1 MTANKQ
7 SLRTV
12 VLLMICAVLSIAAFA
27 VQSKGTGGVV
37 VKTLSGPVKGESE
50 QGVFVFRG
58 IRYAAPPVG
67 TLRFR
72 PPVPPIAWTEVRSAF
87 DFAPAC
93 PQLVETDPTEN
104 NNSVMAEDCL
114 AVNVWTPRVDDK
126 KRPVMVWIHGGYF
139 AEGSAR
145 NTWYDGA
152 RLAGRGDIVVV
163 TLQYRLGAFGFL
175 DLSEIGGQQ
184 FAQSGNLG
192 LLDQI
197 AALKWVK
204 ENTAAFGGDPNN
216 VTIFGQSAGA
226 GSVGMLMVMPS
237 ARGLFHKAIMESGT
251 PKELNDKAIAAEVSR
266 TYMKIASVTN
276 IKELQ
281 ALTIAQMLDAER
293 KLFETRFGYSAFRPA
308 MDGIA
313 LNALPMQVMA
323 AGHGTSVPILIGTN
337 LDEIRFWPALYDLPL
352 EQKPESLL
360 RKQLEGTVGAKA
372 AEVIEAYHKADAD
385 YGDSVIHLL
394 GDVLIRLPAIRFAEA
409 NSQRQPTYMY
419 LFTYRSTS
427 TYRNFGACH
436 GMELPFVFGVID
448 DLDVIV
454 FTGRDTH
461 REALTNQLRQAWVNF
476 ARNGDPS
483 QPGLAWPRYDEKT
496 RATMELGPTSRIVND
511 PDSAKRTLW
520 SDLPFDGVTPN
531 MGKLWS
537 IVWDIGKSAD

>member
-1 MTANKQ
+1 MANTH
-7 SLRTV
+7 SPRIL
-12 VLLMICAVLSIAAFA
+12 VLFTLCASCSFSGLA
-27 VQSKGTGGVV
+27 VESKGTDGVV
-37 VKTLSGPVKGESE
+37 VKTASGAVKGERE
-50 QGVFVFRG
+50 QGVLVFRG
-58 IRYAAPPVG
+58 IRYAVAPVG
-67 TLRFR
+67 MLRFR
-72 PPVPPIAWTEVRSAF
+72 PPVPPIAWTEVRSAL

-93 PQLVETDPTEN
+93 PQLVEIDPTEN
-104 NNSVMAEDCL
+104 NNSVMSEDCL
-114 AVNVWTPRVDDK
+114 AVNVWTPGVDNK

-139 AEGSAR
+139 MEGSAR

-152 RLAGRGDIVVV
+152 RLAGRGVVVV
-163 TLQYRLGAFGFL
+163 TLQYRMGAWGFL
-175 DLSEIGGQQ
+175 DVSDMGGQD
-184 FAQSGNLG
+184 FAQSANVG

-204 ENTAAFGGDPNN
+204 ENIAAFGGDPNN
-216 VTIFGQSAGA
+216 VTLFGQSAGA
-226 GSVGMLMVMPS
+226 GSVGMMMVMPS

-251 PKELNDKAIAAEVSR
+251 PKELNDKATAAEVSR
-266 TYMKIASVTN
+266 TYMKIAGVTN

-281 ALTIAQMLDAER
+281 GLTMAQMLDAER
-293 KLFETRFGYSAFRPA
+293 KILETRFGYSAFRPA
-308 MDGIA
+308 MDGIV

-360 RKQLEGTVGAKA
+360 RKQLEGAVGSKA
-372 AEVIEAYHKADAD
+372 AGVIEAYRKADAD

-419 LFTYRSTS
+419 LFTYHSTS

-454 FTGRDTH
+454 FTGRDNH
-461 REALTNQLRQAWVNF
+461 REALKNQLQQAWVNF

-483 QPGLAWPRYDEKT
+483 QPGLAWSKYDEST
-496 RATMELGPTSRIVND
+496 RATMELAQTSRIVND

-537 IVWDIGKSAD
+537 IVWDNGTL

>member
-1 MTANKQ
+1 MVNQQ
-7 SLRTV
+7 SLRTL
-12 VLLMICAVLSIAAFA
+12 VLLMLCAGLSIPAFA
-27 VQSKGTGGVV
+27 VESKGADGVV
-37 VKTLSGPVKGESE
+37 VKTSSGPVKGETE
-50 QGVFVFRG
+50 KGVFVFRG

-67 TLRFR
+67 SLRFR
-72 PPVPPIAWTEVRSAF
+72 PPVPAIAWMELRLAL

-93 PQLVETDPTEN
+93 PQLVDADPTEN

-114 AVNVWTPRVDDK
+114 AVNVWTPGADDK
-126 KRPVMVWIHGGYF
+126 KRPVMVWIHGGGF
-139 AEGSAR
+139 VEGSAR
-145 NTWYDGA
+145 NTWYDGVK
-152 RLAGRGDIVVV
+152 LAGRCDVVVV
-163 TLQYRLGAFGFL
+163 TVQYRMGAWGFL
-175 DLSEIGGQQ
+175 DVSDMGGQD
-184 FAQSGNLG
+184 FAQSENVG

-204 ENTAAFGGDPNN
+204 ESIAAFGGDPNN
-216 VTIFGQSAGA
+216 VTLFGQSAGA
-226 GSVGMLMVMPS
+226 GSVGMLMVMPA

-251 PKELNDKAIAAEVSR
+251 PKEVTDKARAVEVSR
-266 TYMKIASVTN
+266 EYMKIAGVSK
-276 IKELQ
+276 IEELQ
-281 ALTIAQMLDAER
+281 KLTMAQMLDAQR
-293 KLFETRFGYSAFRPA
+293 KLFNTRFGYSAFRPV
-308 MDGIA
+308 MDETVFDE
-313 LNALPMQVMA
+313 LPMHAIA

-337 LDEIRFWPALYDLPL
+337 LDEIRLWPALYDVPL
-352 EQKPESLL
+352 KQKPESLL
-360 RKQLEGTVGAKA
+360 RKQLEGFVGSKA
-372 AEVIEAYHKADAD
+372 TDVIEMYRKADAD

-394 GDVLIRLPAIRFAEA
+394 GDVLIRLPVIRFAEA

-427 TYRNFGACH
+427 TYKNYGSCH

-461 REALTNQLRQAWVNF
+461 REALKNQLEQAWANF

-496 RATMELGPTSRIVND
+496 RATMELGLTSRIVND

-537 IVWDIGKSAD
+537 LIWDNSTQ

>member
-1 MTANKQ
+1 MNKQ
-7 SLRTV
+7 SPRTL
-12 VLLMICAVLSIAAFA
+12 VLLMLCTVLPVSAFA
-27 VQSKGTGGVV
+27 VESKGTDGVV
-37 VKTLSGPVKGESE
+37 VKTAFGSVKGERE
-50 QGVFVFRG
+50 HGVFVFCG

-67 TLRFR
+67 TLRFH
-72 PPVPPIAWTEVRSAF
+72 PPVPPIAWTEVHSAL

-93 PQLVETDPTEN
+93 PQLVEIDPTEN
-104 NNSVMAEDCL
+104 NNSVMSEDCL
-114 AVNVWTPRVDDK
+114 AVNVWTPGADK
-126 KRPVMVWIHGGYF
+126 KNRPVMVWIHGGGF
-139 AEGSAR
+139 IEGSAR

-152 RLAGRGDIVVV
+152 KLAAKGDVVV
-163 TLQYRLGAFGFL
+163 VSMQYRVGAWGFL
-175 DLSEIGGQQ
+175 DLSGVGGGD

-204 ENTAAFGGDPNN
+204 ENIAAFGGDPNN
-216 VTIFGQSAGA
+216 VTLFGQSAGA

-251 PKELNDKAIAAEVSR
+251 PKELNNKATAAEVSG
-266 TYMKIASVTN
+266 TYMKIAGVTN

-281 ALTIAQMLDAER
+281 ALTMAEMLDAER
-293 KLFETRFGYSAFRPA
+293 KLFDTRLGYSAFRPV
-308 MDGIA
+308 MDGTV
-313 LNALPMQVMA
+313 LGKLPMQAIVK
-323 AGHGTSVPILIGTN
+323 GHGTSVPILIGTN
-337 LDEIRFWPALYDLPL
+337 LDEVRLWEALYDLPL
-352 EQKPESLL
+352 EQKPKSLL
-360 RKQLEGTVGAKA
+360 RKQLEGLAGSKA
-372 AEVIEAYHKADAD
+372 DEVIETYRKADAN
-385 YGDSVIHLL
+385 YGESVIHLL

-427 TYRNFGACH
+427 TYKNYGSCH
-436 GMELPFVFGVID
+436 GMEIPFVFGVID

-461 REALTNQLRQAWVNF
+461 REALTNQLQQAWVNF

-483 QPGLAWPRYDEKT
+483 QPGLAWSRYDERT
-496 RATMELGPTSRIVND
+496 RATMELGLTSRMVND

-537 IVWDIGKSAD
+537 IVWDNGTR